1 MKTADHVRAISNSTL
16 LSYVYFNPIFRA
28 TRLVR
33 KKLRRQLASPKVRWA
48 RLKTL

>member
-1 MKTADHVRAISNSTL
+1 MKSAIAIRTITNSSL

-33 KKLRRQLASPKVRWA
+33 KKLRRQLGGQKIHWA